1 MSSIEY
7 VDNDDLEKEDISF
20 TKNTINT
27 ILYTYFNNGNIENKY
42 IDFKDE
48 TNRFILSKLYSLF
61 NNFLKLNKGNI
72 DVELLKELEDKI
84 YNVNGNNL
92 EDSLRINYEISKI
105 ISLDS
110 ITSRFKD
117 DIRILINNMQN
128 YVDNLNNELDLSEL
142 KKSIV
147 ILQILTSNNVTFF
160 KEAYELLIDYCIAL
174 NSFFNREGFVG
185 KDKKITKV
193 INSD

>member
-42 IDFKDE
+42 MDFKDE

-105 ISLDS
+105 KSLDS

-142 KKSIV
+142 KKSKV
-147 ILQILTSNNVTFF
+147 ILQILTSNCTFVNDV
-160 KEAYELLIDYCIAL
+160 KQ
-174 NSFFNREGFVG
+174 
-185 KDKKITKV
+185 KKLRK
-193 INSD
+193 